1 MEVSNLLRLIQVYRS
16 RFHHPGLIFWI
27 RKGNVLTEANGLFP
41 GNLAAVLQPAIGLKA
56 ARIHAFPQVREPAAV
71 KKEAVVPAAGRVSDL
86 NGCAVLD
93 ESRGHDR
100 TPRPVEVGFRAQVAA
115 LSTSAGRNIP
125 FVSICI
131 ELFGQRA
138 DCEAAITMLREI

>member
-1 MEVSNLLRLIQVYRS
+1 MATR
-16 RFHHPGLIFWI
+16 
-27 RKGNVLTEANGLFP
+27 
-41 GNLAAVLQPAIGLKA
+41 LKA
-56 ARIHAFPQVREPAAV
+56 ARIQAFPQVREHAAV
-71 KKEAVVPAAGRVSDL
+71 KKEAVVPAAVRVSDL

-100 TPRPVEVGFRAQVAA
+100 TPRPADVRFRAQVAA
-115 LSTSAGRNIP
+115 ISTSAGRNIR

-138 DCEAAITMLREI
+138 DCEATITMLREI